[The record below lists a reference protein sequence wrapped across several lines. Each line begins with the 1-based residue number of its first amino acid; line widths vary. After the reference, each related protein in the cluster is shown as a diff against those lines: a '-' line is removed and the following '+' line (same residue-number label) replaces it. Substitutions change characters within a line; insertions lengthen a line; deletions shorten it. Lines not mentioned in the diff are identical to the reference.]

1 MPQWKTEK
9 HSAVDYNALY
19 ADLDHIVER
28 FNHLEQAKTLA
39 RVVVEEVSNIVQHD
53 PDWSEIKVNMEYS
66 NQADN
71 IKIVIIHDGTYFEPE
86 VENITNVIGSKDVF
100 QEYSR
105 DHEIGADV
113 RIRLQVKP
121 GESKDV

>member
-1 MPQWKTEK
+1 MCIRD
-9 HSAVDYNALY
+9 SS
-19 ADLDHIVER
+19 
-28 FNHLEQAKTLA
+28 HLEQAKTLA

-53 PDWSEIKVNMEYS
+53 LDWSEIKVNMEYS

-86 VENITNVIGSKDVF
+86 DTNITNVIGSKDMF

-105 DHEIGADV
+105 ELEIGADV